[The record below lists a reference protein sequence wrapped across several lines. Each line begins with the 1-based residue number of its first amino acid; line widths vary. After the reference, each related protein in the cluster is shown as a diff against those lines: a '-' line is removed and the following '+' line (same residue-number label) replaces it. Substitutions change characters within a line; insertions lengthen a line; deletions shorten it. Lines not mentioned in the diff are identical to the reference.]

1 MTMIPTL
8 SHAGRTRPL
17 NALLLSLA
25 AFWLAAAVPVLAQET
40 LPAATDMA
48 AALPPDPAIR
58 MGELPNGM
66 RYWIRPNQTPPGK
79 VYVWLRI
86 NTGSLPSLLTS
97 SPKNAMR

>member
-1 MTMIPTL
+1 MIPTL
-8 SHAGRTRPL
+8 SHAGRSRPL

-25 AFWLAAAVPVLAQET
+25 AFWLVATVPVLALET

-66 RYWIRPNQTPPGK
+66 RYWIRPNQTSPGK

-86 NTGSLPSLLTS
+86 NTGTLPSFMTS

>member
-1 MTMIPTL
+1 MLPTL
-8 SHAGRTRPL
+8 SHAGRARPL
-17 NALLLSLA
+17 NALLLSLK
-25 AFWLAAAVPVLAQET
+25 AFWLAAVPVLAQET
-40 LPAATDMA
+40 QPAATDMA
-48 AALPPDPAIR
+48 VALPPDPAIR

>member
-8 SHAGRTRPL
+8 SHAGRARPLNL

-25 AFWLAAAVPVLAQET
+25 AFWLA
-40 LPAATDMA
+40 AATDMA